1 MYGLAMEPTLS
12 LSLPD
17 DRVFPL
23 TKSSPSLL
31 SSSSSLLSLISP
43 IVNLGL
49 GVSYNAAGADEVEGM
64 ATTSVCVPTSKCR
77 DGRSGCGRGDD
88 GGRFFFLA
96 SLSVSEE
103 EEDAGSG

>member
-1 MYGLAMEPTLS
+1 MEPTLS

-77 DGRSGCGRGDD
+77 DGRSG
-88 GGRFFFLA
+88 GGGGEGGCFFFLA